1 MGDATPSERSGLF
14 GVERE
19 LELDGADWHGSSVPN
34 ACSACQIVLIVRT
47 LVAMPLYEYRCND
60 CSAVFELLRPMA
72 DREVAAVCPSCESR
86 ASMPLLSRVAV
97 QPRSGA
103 EASPAVA
110 GGGGGC
116 CGGSCG
122 CGAN

>member
-1 MGDATPSERSGLF
+1 MGMGPSL
-14 GVERE
+14 
-19 LELDGADWHGSSVPN
+19 PN
-34 ACSACQIVLIVRT
+34 GCSTCQIDLIVST
-47 LVAMPLYEYRCND
+47 LAVMPLYEYRCND

-86 ASMPLLSRVAV
+86 ASMPLISRVAV
-97 QPRSGA
+97 HAGSGPG
-103 EASPAVA
+103 ESPSMG

>member
-1 MGDATPSERSGLF
+1 MGDPTPSERPGLT

-19 LELDGADWHGSSVPN
+19 LELDGADGHGSSIPN
-34 ACSACQIVLIVRT
+34 GCSTCQIVLIVRT

-86 ASMPLLSRVAV
+86 ASMPLISRVAV
-97 QPRSGA
+97 HAGS
-103 EASPAVA
+103 ASDDSPGVG

>member
-1 MGDATPSERSGLF
+1 
-14 GVERE
+14 
-19 LELDGADWHGSSVPN
+19 
-34 ACSACQIVLIVRT
+34 
-47 LVAMPLYEYRCND
+47 MPLYEYRCND

-72 DREVAAVCPSCESR
+72 DREIAAVCPGCESR
-86 ASMPLLSRVAV
+86 ASMPLISRVAV
-97 QPRSGA
+97 HAASGA
-103 EASPAVA
+103 SEGPSTAAGGG